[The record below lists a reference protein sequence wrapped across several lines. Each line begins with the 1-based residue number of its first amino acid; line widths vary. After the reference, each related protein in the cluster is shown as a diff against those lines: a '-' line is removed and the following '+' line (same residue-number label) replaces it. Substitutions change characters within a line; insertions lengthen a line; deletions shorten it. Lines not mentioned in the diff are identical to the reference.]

1 MGMAEEKILVS
12 VDADVYPTEDPE
24 KVLMAVK
31 AIFPAISFY
40 VKWLDSSARV
50 EGSAEGYEALENLK
64 RLLRER
70 RIRAAARSILK
81 SSIQGDVL
89 VFYLN
94 KQAAYAGKASFT
106 EPFVESPLPPIRV
119 RVKAPN
125 LDEVIRWLTE

>member
-1 MGMAEEKILVS
+1 MEGGIVVT

-24 KVLMAVK
+24 KVLRAVRN
-31 AIFPAISFY
+31 IFPSINFE

-81 SSIQGDVL
+81 SSIRDDL
-89 VFYLN
+89 LIFYLN

-106 EPFVESPLPPIRV
+106 EPFIESPLPPIRV
-119 RVKAPN
+119 IVRAPN
-125 LDEVIRWLTE
+125 LEEVVNWLTE

>member
-1 MGMAEEKILVS
+1 MEGRVLVK

-24 KVLMAVK
+24 KVLRAVK
-31 AIFPAISFY
+31 NIFPSISFE
-40 VKWLDSSARV
+40 VRWIDSSARV

-81 SSIQGDVL
+81 SSIRDDVL

-119 RVKAPN
+119 IIRAPD
-125 LDEVIRWLTE
+125 LEEVINWLTE